1 MVKETYNQ
9 HLIMVTKR
17 IAIVLKLLIVLIPF
31 ISFAYTKDDDIHLLM
46 SADKTI
52 KSEAFSRILTAKQV
66 ETFPVL
72 NAINGKKLF
81 AYKGNLVSIGEKNGT
96 EDQVTYQVL
105 LLYPEIKPLTDANNN
120 ELQIPLSALKP
131 IKFSRKDRLS
141 LIPLLPYINLTS
153 SDKDLRKLAYT
164 QFQNKS
170 KFDDLPI
177 IKKASAKETDTELMR
192 FATETILTIQL
203 QNSKQPDKQ
212 LEYIRE
218 LEKNKGDNTIFLLN
232 TFLEKNDVLAP
243 KVKKRIQQAVTSL
256 NNRATRID
264 WIQNLFSGLSLG
276 SILILIALGLSI
288 IYGLAGVINM
298 AHGEFMMIGAYT
310 TFCVQEVFKMSG
322 GPLSDA
328 FFWFSIPVAFLVSG
342 IFGLIIERLIIRK
355 LYGSPLQSLLATWG
369 VSLVF
374 IQLARTIFGDLTSV
388 KAPTLLSGGWH
399 VAPQLVLP
407 YNRIFIIIITIIMI
421 IITFLFLYKSRSGL
435 RIRSVTQNRNMSAC
449 LGIST
454 KKIDAMTFFIGSGI
468 AGIAGCCM
476 TLIGNIVPDMG
487 QTYIVDS
494 FLVVVTGGVGNLM
507 GTIVA
512 GLGIGQFTK
521 ILEPIFHAVYGKV
534 IILGIIIFF
543 LQFKPKGLFPP
554 KGRIADD

>member
-1 MVKETYNQ
+1 MVK
-9 HLIMVTKR
+9 KR
-17 IAIVLKLLIVLIPF
+17 IAKIIRLLILLIPF
-31 ISFAYTKDDDIHLLM
+31 ISFAQTNDDVRLLM
-46 SADKTI
+46 SSDAAI
-52 KSEAFSRILTAKQV
+52 KSEALSRLLLSKQI

-81 AYKGNLVSIGEKNGT
+81 VYKEDLVTIGEKNGT
-96 EDQVTYQVL
+96 PEKVTYEIFS
-105 LLYPEIKPLTDANNN
+105 LYPDVKMLKDTNNKPLKVSLD
-120 ELQIPLSALKP
+120 ELET
-131 IKFSRKDRLS
+131 IKFSRKARLS
-141 LIPLLPYINLTS
+141 ITPLMPYINLIST
-153 SDKDLRKLAYT
+153 DKDLRKLAYI

-170 KFDDLPI
+170 QFSDLPI
-177 IKKASAKETDTELMR
+177 IEKASSKETNTELKR
-192 FATETILTIQL
+192 FARETILAIQL
-203 QNSKQPDKQ
+203 KNSKSSDIQ
-212 LEYIRE
+212 LVTILE
-218 LEKNKGDNTIFLLN
+218 LEKNKGDNTVFLLN
-232 TFLEKNDVLAP
+232 DFLENNKSLDN
-243 KVKKRIQQAVTSL
+243 KVQTRVRKSVANL
-256 NNRATRID
+256 NSRATRID

-276 SILILIALGLSI
+276 SILILISLGLSI

-310 TFCVQEVFKMSG
+310 TFCVQEIFKIISG
-322 GPLSDA
+322 GPLSDT
-328 FFWFSIPVAFLVSG
+328 FFWLSIPVAFLVSG
-342 IFGLIIERLIIRK
+342 LFGLVIERLIIRK

-388 KAPTLLSGGWH
+388 KAPALLSGGWH
-399 VAPQLVLP
+399 IAPQLVLP
-407 YNRIFIIIITIIMI
+407 YNRIFIIVITVVMI
-421 IITFLFLYKSRSGL
+421 VLTFLFLYKSRYGL

-468 AGIAGCCM
+468 AGVAGCCM
-476 TLIGNIVPDMG
+476 TLIGNVVPDMG

-507 GTIVA
+507 GTIIA

-543 LQFKPKGLFPP
+543 LQFKPRGLFPP
-554 KGRIADD
+554 KGRISDD

>member
-1 MVKETYNQ
+1 MVKK
-9 HLIMVTKR
+9 LIALV
-17 IAIVLKLLIVLIPF
+17 IKLLILFIPF
-31 ISFAYTKDDDIHLLM
+31 FLSAQVDTDVRLLM
-46 SADKTI
+46 STDKDI
-52 KSEAFSRILTAKQV
+52 KSRALSRLLISKQIEV
-66 ETFPVL
+66 YPVL

-81 AYKGNLVSIGEKNGT
+81 IYQENLVTIGEKNGT
-96 EDQVTYQVL
+96 LDNVTYEVVRL
-105 LLYPEIKPLTDANNN
+105 FPEIKVITNGKN
-120 ELQIPLSALKP
+120 EAAKISLSDLKA
-131 IKFSRKDRLS
+131 IKFSRKERLS
-141 LIPLLPYINLTS
+141 IIPLLPYINLTS
-153 SDKDLRKLAYT
+153 MDEDLRKLAYT
-164 QFQNKS
+164 QFQNKLQLN
-170 KFDDLPI
+170 DLPI
-177 IKKASAKETDTELMR
+177 IEKASLKETDTELLR
-192 FATETILTIQL
+192 FAKETILAIRL
-203 QNSKQPDKQ
+203 QNATTANSKIQHIEALK
-212 LEYIRE
+212 E
-218 LEKNKGDNTIFLLN
+218 NKGDNTVYLLN
-232 TFLEKNDVLAP
+232 KYLEDNATLNATIKK
-243 KVKKRIQQAVTSL
+243 KVKGSV
-256 NNRATRID
+256 NNLETRATRID

-276 SILILIALGLSI
+276 SILILISLGLSI

-310 TFCVQEVFKMSG
+310 TFCVQEIFKIISG
-322 GPLSDA
+322 GPIGDA
-328 FFWFSIPVAFLVSG
+328 FFWFSIPISFIVSG
-342 IFGLIIERLIIRK
+342 VFGLVIERLIIRK

-374 IQLARTIFGDLTSV
+374 IQLARTVFGDLTSV
-388 KAPTLLSGGWH
+388 KAPALLSGGWH

-407 YNRIFIIIITIIMI
+407 YNRIFIIIITVVMI
-421 IITFLFLYKSRSGL
+421 VITFLFLYKSRYGL

-521 ILEPIFHAVYGKV
+521 MLEPIFHAVYGKV

>member
-1 MVKETYNQ
+1 MA
-9 HLIMVTKR
+9 TKR
-17 IAIVLKLLIVLIPF
+17 VAKVIRFLVLLIPL
-31 ISFAYTKDDDIHLLM
+31 ISFAQTNNDIRLLM
-46 SADKTI
+46 SPDKNI
-52 KSEAFSRILTAKQV
+52 KSEAFSRLLTAKKV
-66 ETFPVL
+66 TTFPVL

-81 AYKGNLVSIGEKNGT
+81 TYKDNLVTIGEKNGT
-96 EDQVTYQVL
+96 SDKVTYKVL
-105 LLYPEIKPLTDANNN
+105 LLFPEIKVLKDANDK
-120 ELQIPLSALKP
+120 ALKIP
-131 IKFSRKDRLS
+131 MSELKAIKFSRKERLS
-141 LIPLLPYINLTS
+141 IIPLLPHINLTS
-153 SDKDLRKLAYT
+153 TDKDLRKLAYT
-164 QFQNKS
+164 QFQNKPQ
-170 KFDDLPI
+170 FDNLPI
-177 IKKASAKETDTELMR
+177 LEKAFAKETDIELMR
-192 FATETILTIQL
+192 FAKETIIAIQL
-203 QNSKQPDKQ
+203 QNEKSAEKQ
-212 LEYIRE
+212 LLHIKNLKE
-218 LEKNKGDNTIFLLN
+218 NKGDNTVFLLN
-232 TFLEKNDVLAP
+232 DFLEKNNDIDA
-243 KVKKRIQQAVTSL
+243 KVEKKIGQAVTSL
-256 NNRATRID
+256 NDRATRID

-310 TFCVQEVFKMSG
+310 TFCVQEIFKMISG

-328 FFWFSIPVAFLVSG
+328 FFWCSIPVAFLVSG
-342 IFGLIIERLIIRK
+342 VFGLVIERLIIRK

-374 IQLARTIFGDLTSV
+374 IQLARTVFGDLTSV
-388 KAPTLLSGGWH
+388 KAPALLSGGWH

-407 YNRIFIIIITIIMI
+407 YNRIFIIIITVVMI
-421 IITFLFLYKSRSGL
+421 ILTFLFLYKSRFGL

>member
-1 MVKETYNQ
+1 MVKT
-9 HLIMVTKR
+9 I
-17 IAIVLKLLIVLIPF
+17 IAIIFRLLILLIPF
-31 ISFAYTKDDDIHLLM
+31 ISFANVHDDLRLLM
-46 SADKTI
+46 SEDKDI
-52 KSEAFSRILTAKQV
+52 KSEALSRLLIAKQV

-81 AYKGNLVSIGEKNGT
+81 VYKGNLVTIGEKNGT
-96 EDQVTYQVL
+96 QNNVTYEIL
-105 LLYPEIKPLTDANNN
+105 MLFPEIKVIKDAKNRASR
-120 ELQIPLSALKP
+120 IPLNDLKP
-131 IKFSRKDRLS
+131 LKFSRKQRLS
-141 LIPLLPYINLTS
+141 IIPLLPYINLTS
-153 SDKDLRKLAYT
+153 TDKNLRKLAYT
-164 QFQNKS
+164 QFQNKPQ
-170 KFDDLPI
+170 FNDLQI
-177 IKKASAKETDTELMR
+177 LEKAAAKETDTELIR
-192 FATETILTIQL
+192 FAKETILTIKL
-203 QNSKQPDKQ
+203 QNTTTADIQITHISALKN
-212 LEYIRE
+212 
-218 LEKNKGDNTIFLLN
+218 NKGDNTVYLLN
-232 TFLEKNDVLAP
+232 DYLEKNKNLNIRVKN
-243 KVKKRIQQAVTSL
+243 KVNQAINDL
-256 NNRATRID
+256 NDRATRID

-276 SILILIALGLSI
+276 SILILISLGLSI

-310 TFCVQEVFKMSG
+310 TFCVQEIFKTISG

-328 FFWFSIPVAFLVSG
+328 FFWFSIPIAFLVSG
-342 IFGLIIERLIIRK
+342 VFGLVIERLIIRK

-374 IQLARTIFGDLTSV
+374 IQLARTVFGDLTSI
-388 KAPTLLSGGWH
+388 KAPALLSGGWH
-399 VAPQLVLP
+399 VVPQLVLP
-407 YNRIFIIIITIIMI
+407 YNRIFIIIITVVMI
-421 IITFLFLYKSRSGL
+421 VLTFLFLYKSRFGL

>member
-1 MVKETYNQ
+1 MVKRKTALCIRLLLTLFP
-9 HLIMVTKR
+9 LITC
-17 IAIVLKLLIVLIPF
+17 A
-31 ISFAYTKDDDIHLLM
+31 ANDGDIRLLM
-46 SADKTI
+46 SPDKAT
-52 KSEAFSRILTAKQV
+52 KSDAFSRLLAAKQV
-66 ETFPVL
+66 ATFPVL
-72 NAINGKKLF
+72 NAINSKKLF
-81 AYKGNLVSIGEKNGT
+81 AYNGQLVSIGEKNST
-96 EDQVTYQVL
+96 ADQVTYDVFL
-105 LLYPEIKPLTDANNN
+105 LFPEIKTLTDKDNTP
-120 ELQIPLSALKP
+120 LKVPLSALQP
-131 IKFSRKDRLS
+131 IKFSRKERLS

-153 SDKDLRKLAYT
+153 TDKDLRKLAYT
-164 QFQNKS
+164 QFQNTPKLEDIS
-170 KFDDLPI
+170 ILEA
-177 IKKASAKETDTELMR
+177 ASAKETDTELMR
-192 FATETILTIQL
+192 FAAETIAIVKLLNATTPEAQIAQIRR
-203 QNSKQPDKQ
+203 
-212 LEYIRE
+212 LEA
-218 LEKNKGDNTIFLLN
+218 NKGDNTVFLLN
-232 TFLEKNDVLAP
+232 SYLENTTPLTPNVQKRTREAITNLND
-243 KVKKRIQQAVTSL
+243 
-256 NNRATRID
+256 RATRID

-310 TFCVQEVFKMSG
+310 TFCVQELFKISNG
-322 GPLSDA
+322 GALSDA
-328 FFWFSIPVAFLVSG
+328 FFWLSIPIAFLVSG
-342 IFGLIIERLIIRK
+342 IFGLVIERLIIRK

-388 KAPTLLSGGWH
+388 KAPALLSGGWH

-407 YNRIFIIIITIIMI
+407 YNRIFIIIITTVMI
-421 IITFLFLYKSRSGL
+421 ILTFLFLYKSRLGL
-435 RIRSVTQNRNMSAC
+435 RIRAVTQNRNMSAC

-494 FLVVVTGGVGNLM
+494 FLVVVTGGVGNLF

-543 LQFKPKGLFPP
+543 LQFKPRGLFPP